1 VPAAT
6 KGAIDVDA
14 VFADV
19 EGRHC
24 FFE

>member
-6 KGAIDVDA
+6 KGAIDIGS
-14 VFADV
+14 VFADT
-19 EGRHC
+19 EGGHA